1 MMFVP
6 LSVALLFFSSTV
18 MAENCPRG
26 FVKHDEN
33 CYMVS
38 NHTLSWH
45 DARQECAGLAGNYD
59 LAIVNTSKIFEFLKQ
74 YDSHWIGLHSPKE
87 KREFQ
92 WVDGTALDF
101 GKDLEGEPW
110 DVIAP
115 NEPRFQ
121 ERCVHNKAGGLWAD
135 NHCGAKYYYI
145 CGPAGQEW
153 CQFISKYECQDEFV
167 STKCPEIC
175 ATSYPDRPQ
184 SGSEDL
190 E

>member
-1 MMFVP
+1 MN
-6 LSVALLFFSSTV
+6 SI
-18 MAENCPRG
+18 ENCPTG

-59 LAIVNTSKIFEFLKQ
+59 LAIVNTSKIFKFLKQ

-115 NEPRFQ
+115 N
-121 ERCVHNKAGGLWAD
+121 VSYL
-135 NHCGAKYYYI
+135 Y
-145 CGPAGQEW
+145 
-153 CQFISKYECQDEFV
+153 FIS
-167 STKCPEIC
+167 SHI
-175 ATSYPDRPQ
+175 
-184 SGSEDL
+184 
-190 E
+190 